1 MVPRSL
7 KGCSLLT
14 LEELSSGEIE
24 YLIDRA
30 IDLKRLKR
38 ERVFTHSLRDRNICL
53 VFLKPSTRTR
63 AAFFVAASD
72 EGAGVEFFEEKD
84 LRFGIKESVKDI
96 ARVLGRMFDGIAFR
110 GFDHRI
116 VEELAKFAGVPVWN
130 ALSDDHHPTQVLAD
144 MMTLKEEFG
153 FVTGLKLAYVGDGR
167 NNVSRSLMIAACKL
181 GLDLRIVAPKP
192 LQPGATSISRS
203 LDRGAHSGANITVTD
218 DIAVGVADCDAVYGD
233 IWLSMGEEHL
243 VTERIP
249 MLRPYKIDSEVLQKT
264 NRFGSIFLHCL
275 PSLHNHETRFAREHP
290 DAIDTSEELFEGS
303 ASRVFDQAENR
314 MHIIK
319 ALMVATI

>member
-14 LEELSSGEIE
+14 LEELSSAEIE

-30 IDLKRLKR
+30 LDLKRLKR
-38 ERVFTHSLRDRNICL
+38 ERVFAHNLRDRNICL

-72 EGAGVEFFEEKD
+72 EGASVEFFEEKD

-110 GFDHRI
+110 GFDHGV
-116 VEELAKFAGVPVWN
+116 VEELAKYAGVPVWN

-153 FVTGLKLAYVGDGR
+153 TVSGLRLAYVGDGR
-167 NNVSRSLMIAACKL
+167 NNMGRSLMIASCKM

-192 LQPGATSISRS
+192 LQPATESVLQYLNCR
-203 LDRGAHSGANITVTD
+203 AHPGGNVNVTD
-218 DIAVGVADCDAVYGD
+218 DVAAGVSGCDAVYGD

-243 VTERIP
+243 VAERIP
-249 MLRPYKIDSEVLQKT
+249 MLRHYKIDSEVLKKT
-264 NRFGSIFLHCL
+264 NRSGSIFLHCL
-275 PSLHNHETRFAREHP
+275 PSLHNHETLFAREHP
-290 DAIDTSEELFEGS
+290 DAIDTSEDLFEGQNS
-303 ASRVFDQAENR
+303 HVFDQAENR

>member
-1 MVPRSL
+1 MTPRSL
-7 KGCSLLT
+7 KGFSLLT
-14 LEELSSGEIE
+14 LEELSPAETE

-30 IDLKRLKR
+30 IELKRLKR
-38 ERVFTHSLRDRNICL
+38 ERVFEHNLRDRTICL

-72 EGAGVEFFEEKD
+72 EGAKVEFFEEKD

-110 GFDHRI
+110 GFDHGV
-116 VEELAKFAGVPVWN
+116 VEELAKYAGVPVWN

-153 FVTGLKLAYVGDGR
+153 AIAGLKLAYVGDGR
-167 NNVSRSLMIAACKL
+167 NNIGRSLIIAACKMGL
-181 GLDLRIVAPKP
+181 GLRIVAPKP
-192 LQPGATSISRS
+192 LQPAAAYVSQYVKGA
-203 LDRGAHSGANITVTD
+203 AHPAANVTVTD
-218 DIAVGVADCDAVYGD
+218 DIEAGVAGCDAVYGD

-243 VTERIP
+243 VGERIP
-249 MLRPYKIDSEVLQKT
+249 MLRPYRIDEAVLKKT
-264 NRFGSIFLHCL
+264 GRSGSIFLHCL
-275 PSLHNHETRFAREHP
+275 PSLHNLETQFAREHP
-290 DAIDTSEELFEGS
+290 EAIDTAEELFEGP
-303 ASRVFDQAENR
+303 ASRVFEQAENR

>member
-14 LEELSSGEIE
+14 LEELSSAEIE

-38 ERVFTHSLRDRNICL
+38 ERVFAHNLRDRNICL

-63 AAFFVAASD
+63 AAFFVAATD

-110 GFDHRI
+110 GFDHRV
-116 VEELAKFAGVPVWN
+116 VEELAKSAGVPVWN

-153 FVTGLKLAYVGDGR
+153 AIAGLKLAYVGDGR
-167 NNVSRSLMIAACKL
+167 NNMGRSLIIAACKM
-181 GLDLRIVAPKP
+181 GLDLRIVAPNP
-192 LQPGATSISRS
+192 LQPAAAVVSRYRNS
-203 LDRGAHSGANITVTD
+203 RAHPDANVTVTD
-218 DIAVGVADCDAVYGD
+218 DVAVGVSGCDAVYGD

-243 VTERIP
+243 VAERIP
-249 MLRPYKIDSEVLQKT
+249 MLRLYKIDSEVLKKT
-264 NRFGSIFLHCL
+264 GRSGSIFLHCL
-275 PSLHNHETRFAREHP
+275 PSLHNRETLFAREHP
-290 DAIDTSEELFEGS
+290 EAIDTAEELFEGLS
-303 ASRVFDQAENR
+303 SRVFDQAENR